1 MGALIYSL
9 CALTSL
15 LCAVLLFRS
24 YALFKH
30 RILLWSGLFF
40 SILFVNNGL
49 VVIDKL
55 IFPDLDLTVWRLAC
69 ALLALMPLL
78 YGLIWEDD

>member
-24 YALFKH
+24 YAVFRH
-30 RILLWSGLFF
+30 RILLWSGLSF
-40 SILFVNNGL
+40 SIFTINNGL
-49 VVIDKL
+49 VVVDKL
-55 IFPDLDLTVWRLAC
+55 IFPDANLAVWRLAC